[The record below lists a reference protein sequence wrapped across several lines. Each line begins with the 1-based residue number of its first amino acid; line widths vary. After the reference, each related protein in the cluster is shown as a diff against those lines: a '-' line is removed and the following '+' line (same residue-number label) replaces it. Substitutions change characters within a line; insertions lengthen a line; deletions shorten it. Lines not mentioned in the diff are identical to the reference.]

1 MIKGFLE
8 GLASYIKA
16 IDTANKYK
24 LWKYL
29 WVPGIAGVLIA
40 ILIIWL
46 GLRFANP
53 FADWLLSM
61 YPWDW
66 GRSILEWTAPWI
78 TALTF
83 LATGFMLYKYLV
95 LIVSFPFM
103 SFISQKIE
111 KEKYGDIHNDPNVSP
126 HYQFVKDMIRGAG
139 ISFYLLLGELGWTLL
154 LLIASLIPGVALFS
168 GIGIFLIQ
176 AYYAGAGNMD
186 YTLERYYGIQ
196 DSRRWMSKES
206 GLAMGNGTGFLFIL
220 AIPVLGLFVAPVLGT
235 IAMTLP
241 VLERLEKE
249 VL

>member
-1 MIKGFLE
+1 MVKGFLQ
-8 GLASYIKA
+8 GLAAYIKA
-16 IDTANKYK
+16 IDTANKYR

-40 ILIIWL
+40 ILVIWL
-46 GLRFANP
+46 GLRFADP
-53 FADWLLSM
+53 FAGWLLTF

-66 GRSILEWTAPWI
+66 GRSILGWTAPWI

-83 LATGFMLYKYLV
+83 LAVGFMLYKYLV

-111 KEKYGDIHNDPNVSP
+111 KEIYGDIHYDPNAKP
-126 HYQFVKDMIRGAG
+126 HLQFVKEMIRGAG
-139 ISFYLLLGELGWTLL
+139 ISFFLLAGELWWTCILLL
-154 LLIASLIPGVALFS
+154 ASLIPGVAFFS
-168 GIGIFLIQ
+168 GIGLFLLQ

-196 DSRRWMSKES
+196 DSRRWMRKES

-220 AIPVLGLFVAPVLGT
+220 AIPIIGLFVAPVLGT

-249 VL
+249 VV